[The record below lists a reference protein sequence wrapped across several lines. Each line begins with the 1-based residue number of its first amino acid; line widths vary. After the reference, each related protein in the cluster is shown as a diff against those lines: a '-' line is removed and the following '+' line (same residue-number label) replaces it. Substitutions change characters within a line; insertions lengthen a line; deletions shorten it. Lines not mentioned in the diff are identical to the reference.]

1 MKPCRQLHIKAQL
14 VFRKNS
20 LLELLMYLSYKLL
33 YVDFMYLGL
42 DVRKIPEKEM
52 CFQREKKT
60 STKQV
65 LVVL

>member
-42 DVRKIPEKEM
+42 DVRKIPEKKM